1 MYDID
6 ELRESN
12 ISESSLL
19 ELKGKDF
26 TRYTQVPA
34 SLPVRVK
41 ELAEEI
47 TKPYDND
54 YDKIKAIENYF
65 QSDRFSYETEDV
77 PYPNRSEEH
86 TSELQSRGHLVCRLL
101 LEKKKKIQ
109 QLP

>member
-6 ELRESN
+6 ELREIN

-77 PYPNRSEEH
+77 PYPNEDQDYVDQFLFEIGRAS
-86 TSELQSRGHLVCRLL
+86 CR
-101 LEKKKKIQ
+101 ERV
-109 QLP
+109 